1 MYVVFADY
9 CVDVRRF
16 RRIQF
21 DTVAAVG
28 RLADI
33 IFHNSPFRAHENTE
47 VSARR
52 NYDFDYRALVRLAER
67 NYGVGSKRYCSIGV
81 QACRN
86 DFWID
91 MEFHLARFTGPLD
104 LLLYLISKNK
114 VSIYDIPIAEILEQ
128 YTAVLQEAEVIDLNG
143 AGDFVAMAAQLLY
156 IKSQMLLPQKKDSAS
171 REDPRVGLV
180 EQLLE
185 YQQFKKVSAALCE
198 RSEIGRDILV
208 KQPERLEKTP
218 RQYRQSVSD
227 LLRAANRIRESIQQ
241 RNLPSIEVFSGI
253 VGREPAPVDA
263 RITSILRRFLQKTR
277 LDFYELFDDTTNR
290 SEKIA
295 TFLATLEL
303 SKTHRIWLEGEG
315 ENIQLTLVDEKGN
328 TKAV

>member
-1 MYVVFADY
+1 
-9 CVDVRRF
+9 
-16 RRIQF
+16 
-21 DTVAAVG
+21 
-28 RLADI
+28 
-33 IFHNSPFRAHENTE
+33 
-47 VSARR
+47 
-52 NYDFDYRALVRLAER
+52 
-67 NYGVGSKRYCSIGV
+67 
-81 QACRN
+81 
-86 DFWID
+86 

-128 YTAVLQEAEVIDLNG
+128 YTAVLQTAETMDLNS

-156 IKSQMLLPQKKDSAS
+156 IKSQMLLPQKKESAS
-171 REDPRVGLV
+171 RVDPRIGLV

-185 YQQFKKVSAALCE
+185 YQQFKTASVALRQRYE
-198 RSEIGRDILV
+198 TGRDILV
-208 KQPERLEKTP
+208 KQPEHLEKTP

-227 LLRAANRIRESIQQ
+227 LLRAAHRIQESIQQ
-241 RNLPSIEVFSGI
+241 RKLPSINAFSGI
-253 VGREPAPVDA
+253 VGREPAPVDG

-277 LDFYELFDDTTNR
+277 LDFQELFDDTTNR

-303 SKTHRIWLEGEG
+303 SKAHKIWLEGEG
-315 ENIQLTLVDEKGN
+315 DHIQLTLVEEKGN

>member
-1 MYVVFADY
+1 
-9 CVDVRRF
+9 
-16 RRIQF
+16 
-21 DTVAAVG
+21 
-28 RLADI
+28 
-33 IFHNSPFRAHENTE
+33 
-47 VSARR
+47 
-52 NYDFDYRALVRLAER
+52 
-67 NYGVGSKRYCSIGV
+67 
-81 QACRN
+81 
-86 DFWID
+86 

-128 YTAVLQEAEVIDLNG
+128 YTAVLQTAETMDLNS

-156 IKSQMLLPQKKDSAS
+156 IKSQMLLPQKKESAS
-171 REDPRVGLV
+171 RVDPRIGLV

-185 YQQFKKVSAALCE
+185 YQQFKTASVALRQRYE
-198 RSEIGRDILV
+198 TGRDILV
-208 KQPERLEKTP
+208 KQPEHLEKTP

-227 LLRAANRIRESIQQ
+227 LLRAAHRIQESIQQ
-241 RNLPSIEVFSGI
+241 RKLPSINAFSGI
-253 VGREPAPVDA
+253 VGREPAPVDG

-277 LDFYELFDDTTNR
+277 LDFQELFDDTANR

-303 SKTHRIWLEGEG
+303 SKAHKIWLEGEG
-315 ENIQLTLVDEKGN
+315 DHIQLTLVEEKGN